1 MGACMNVLIG
11 IFALLLFVFL
21 VNDIREKLIDM
32 RDVVGDYKNQS
43 KKLRK
48 WSKKRAVITDVL
60 MNAHLMENDD
70 ANLERLVFT
79 ENIRIDYEYLIS
91 NGKTSSMSVTNFPL
105 SSAYER
111 LVKLKIGSDVPVWVN
126 PNNENESY
134 LIIPNDDDFSDFKG
148 KLISEMLP
156 QIAIAQLMLFL
167 LLYLIIK

>member
-1 MGACMNVLIG
+1 MGACMSILIG
-11 IFALLLFVFL
+11 IFALLLLVFL
-21 VNDIREKLIDM
+21 VNDIREKIIDM
-32 RDVVGDYKNQS
+32 RDVVGEYQKQS

-48 WSKKRAVITDVL
+48 WTKKRAVISDVL
-60 MNAHLMENDD
+60 MNAHLMENED
-70 ANLERLVFT
+70 ANLEILAFT
-79 ENIRIDYEYLIS
+79 ENIRIDYEYVTS

-111 LVKLKIGSDVPVWVN
+111 LMKLKIGSDVPVWVN
-126 PNNENESY
+126 PKNENESY

>member
-1 MGACMNVLIG
+1 MGAFMSILIG
-11 IFALLLFVFL
+11 IFALLLLILL

-32 RDVVGDYKNQS
+32 RDVVDGYQNQS
-43 KKLRK
+43 RKLKK
-48 WSKKRAVITDVL
+48 WTKKRAVITDVL
-60 MNAHLMENDD
+60 INAHLMENEDT
-70 ANLERLVFT
+70 NLERLAFT
-79 ENIRIDYEYLIS
+79 ENIRVDYEYVTS

-111 LVKLKIGSDVPVWVN
+111 LMKFKIGSDIPVWVN

-134 LIIPNDDDFSDFKG
+134 LIIPNDEDFSDFKG

>member
-1 MGACMNVLIG
+1 MNVLIG

-32 RDVVGDYKNQS
+32 RDVVGDYQNQS
-43 KKLRK
+43 KKLIN

-70 ANLERLVFT
+70 ANLERLVLT
-79 ENIRIDYEYLIS
+79 ENIRIDYEYFTS

-105 SSAYER
+105 SSVYER

-134 LIIPNDDDFSDFKG
+134 LIIPNNDDFSDFKG

>member
-32 RDVVGDYKNQS
+32 RDVVGDYQNQS
-43 KKLRK
+43 KKLIN

-70 ANLERLVFT
+70 ANLERLVLT
-79 ENIRIDYEYLIS
+79 ENIRIDYEYFTS

-105 SSAYER
+105 SSVYER

-134 LIIPNDDDFSDFKG
+134 LIIPNNDDFSDFKG